1 MTEDPGA
8 PQVPIPAQEEAAL
21 VAVERARHWIAE
33 RYGDHLTGKQ
43 AKEIAV
49 GAFELIEGPMKSAV
63 VSDFIGN
70 LADNPLVDQEIVASL
85 RALQEQYRKEATD
98 EG

>member
-1 MTEDPGA
+1 MTEETGA
-8 PQVPIPAQEEAAL
+8 PEVPIPAQEEAAVL
-21 VAVERARHWIAE
+21 AVERTRQWITE

-43 AKEIAV
+43 VKEIAV
-49 GAFELIEGPMKSAV
+49 GAFELIEGPLKSAV

-70 LADNPLVDQEIVASL
+70 LAANPLIDPEIVASL

>member
-1 MTEDPGA
+1 MTEETGA
-8 PQVPIPAQEEAAL
+8 PEVPIPAQEEAAL
-21 VAVERARHWIAE
+21 VAIERTREWISE

-43 AKEIAV
+43 MKEIAV
-49 GAFELIEGPMKSAV
+49 GAFELIAPPLKSAV

-70 LADNPLVDQEIVASL
+70 LAASPLIDPEIVNAL
-85 RALQEQYRKEATD
+85 RALQAQYRKEVDD